1 MSGMRG
7 LSDTLSVGERIAW
20 YRQRRGM
27 SQEVLAGLV
36 GRTADWLSKIE
47 NNRIDLD
54 RLSVLHSLATALDVT
69 VGDLIGEP
77 LLLDWSAESGR
88 STVPA
93 LRAALMDYRQ
103 ITPLLTSAP
112 TGPPPELDALALDVS
127 QVWDA
132 YQDSRYGYMTSRLP
146 TLLAQAQSAGRAY
159 TGEGRERAKS
169 LLAMTHQATAMI
181 LTKLGEVDLA
191 WIAADRGLVAAQDS
205 GNPIVI
211 GSLFRS
217 VTHSLLSNGRYPEAV
232 QLTQDAAAYLHPG
245 LANATPEYLSIYG
258 TLFLAGSMAA
268 ARNQDRATTRMFL
281 AEAETSAR
289 RLGGDANYLWTAFGP
304 TNVAIHRVSTAV
316 ELGDLQVAVDLGPR
330 VDVSTLPIER
340 RIRHQIEVA
349 RAYSAWNR
357 REEALTILLDA
368 ERDAPEQIRHH
379 FLTRQLVQRWIR
391 QQRGKP
397 SHHLVGLAERLHVA

>member
-1 MSGMRG
+1 VRG
-7 LSDTLSVGERIAW
+7 LADTLSVGERIAW
-20 YRQRRGM
+20 YRQRCGM

-54 RLSVLHSLATALDVT
+54 RLSVLQSLASALDVK

-77 LLLDWSAESGR
+77 LLLDRSAGSGR

-93 LRAALMDYRQ
+93 LRTALMDYRQ
-103 ITPLLTSAP
+103 ITPLLGRAP
-112 TGPPPELDALALDVS
+112 TVPPPELDALAHDIG

-132 YQDSRYGYMTSRLP
+132 YQDSRYGYVTSRLP
-146 TLLAQAQSAGRAY
+146 SLLAEAQSVGRTY
-159 TGEGRERAKS
+159 TGQGRQRAKS
-169 LLAMTHQATAMI
+169 LLAMTHQAAATI
-181 LTKLGEVDLA
+181 LTKLGETDLA

-205 GNPIVI
+205 ENPVVV

-217 VTHSLLSNGRYPEAV
+217 VTHSLLSNGRYTEAV
-232 QLTQDAAAYLHPG
+232 QLTRDAAAYLQPG
-245 LANATPEYLSIYG
+245 LTNATPEYLSIYG

-268 ARNQDRATTRMFL
+268 ARNEDRATTRTFL
-281 AEAETSAR
+281 AEADDSAR
-289 RLGGDANYLWTAFGP
+289 RLGADANHLWTAFGP
-304 TNVAIHRVSTAV
+304 TNVTIHRVSTAV

-330 VDVSTLPIER
+330 VDVSALPVER
-340 RIRHQIEVA
+340 RIRHRIEIA

-357 REEALTILLDA
+357 RDEALTILLDA
-368 ERDAPEQIRHH
+368 EQDALEQIRHH
-379 FLTRQLVQRWIR
+379 FISRQLVLRWIR

-397 SHHLVGLAERLHVA
+397 SHHLAGLAKRLHVI

>member
-1 MSGMRG
+1 MRG
-7 LSDTLSVGERIAW
+7 LSDTLSIGGRIAW

-54 RLSVLHSLATALDVT
+54 RLSVLHSLASALDVT

-77 LLLDWSAESGR
+77 LLLDWSAEGGR

-103 ITPLLTSAP
+103 ITPLLRGAP
-112 TGPPPELDALALDVS
+112 TGPPPELDALALGVS

-132 YQDSRYGYMTSRLP
+132 YQDSRYGYMASRLP
-146 TLLAQAQSAGRAY
+146 VLLAEAQSAGRAY

-169 LLAMTHQATAMI
+169 LLAMTHQAAAMI

-205 GNPIVI
+205 GNPLVI

-232 QLTQDAAAYLHPG
+232 QLTQDAAAYLQPG

-268 ARNQDRATTRMFL
+268 ARNEDRATTRMFL
-281 AEAETSAR
+281 AEAEASAR

-316 ELGDLQVAVDLGPR
+316 ELGDLQIAVDFGPR
-330 VDVSTLPIER
+330 VDVSALPIER

-379 FLTRQLVQRWIR
+379 FISRQLVLSWIR

-397 SHHLVGLAERLHVA
+397 SHHLIGLAERLHVV

>member
-1 MSGMRG
+1 VRG
-7 LSDTLSVGERIAW
+7 LVDTLSVGERIAW
-20 YRQRRGM
+20 YRQRCGM

-54 RLSVLHSLATALDVT
+54 RLSVLQSLASALDVK

-77 LLLDWSAESGR
+77 SLLDRSADSGR

-103 ITPLLTSAP
+103 ITPLLGRAP
-112 TGPPPELDALALDVS
+112 TVPPPELDALARDIG

-132 YQDSRYGYMTSRLP
+132 YQDSRYGYVTSRL
-146 TLLAQAQSAGRAY
+146 LAEAQSADRAY

-169 LLAMTHQATAMI
+169 LLAMTHQAAAMI
-181 LTKLGEVDLA
+181 LTKLGEADLA

-205 GNPIVI
+205 GNPVVV

-217 VTHSLLSNGRYPEAV
+217 VTHSLLSNGRYTEAV
-232 QLTQDAAAYLHPG
+232 QLTRDAAAYLQPG
-245 LANATPEYLSIYG
+245 LTNATPEYLSIYG

-268 ARNQDRATTRMFL
+268 ARNEDRATTRTFL
-281 AEAETSAR
+281 AEADDSAR
-289 RLGGDANYLWTAFGP
+289 RLGADANHLWTAFGP
-304 TNVAIHRVSTAV
+304 TNVTIHRVSTAV

-330 VDVSTLPIER
+330 VDVSALPVER
-340 RIRHQIEVA
+340 RIRHRIEVA

-357 REEALTILLDA
+357 RDEALTILLDA

-379 FLTRQLVQRWIR
+379 FISRQLVLRWIR

-397 SHHLVGLAERLHVA
+397 SHHLAGLAKRLHVI

>member
-1 MSGMRG
+1 MRG
-7 LSDTLSVGERIAW
+7 LSDTLSMGERIAW

-54 RLSVLHSLATALDVT
+54 RLSVLHSLASALDVT

-103 ITPLLTSAP
+103 ITPLLNSAP
-112 TGPPPELDALALDVS
+112 TGPPPELDALARGVS

-146 TLLAQAQSAGRAY
+146 ALLAEAQSAGRAY
-159 TGEGRERAKS
+159 TDEGRERAKS
-169 LLAMTHQATAMI
+169 LLALTHQAAAMI

-232 QLTQDAAAYLHPG
+232 HSPRTPLPTCNQDSRTRPRS
-245 LANATPEYLSIYG
+245 TSR
-258 TLFLAGSMAA
+258 SMARSSSL
-268 ARNQDRATTRMFL
+268 ARWQQRATRTAPPPERSWPKL
-281 AEAETSAR
+281 RPAR
-289 RLGGDANYLWTAFGP
+289 GD
-304 TNVAIHRVSTAV
+304 
-316 ELGDLQVAVDLGPR
+316 
-330 VDVSTLPIER
+330 
-340 RIRHQIEVA
+340 
-349 RAYSAWNR
+349 
-357 REEALTILLDA
+357 
-368 ERDAPEQIRHH
+368 
-379 FLTRQLVQRWIR
+379 
-391 QQRGKP
+391 
-397 SHHLVGLAERLHVA
+397 

>member
-1 MSGMRG
+1 MRG

-36 GRTADWLSKIE
+36 GRTSDWLSKIE

-54 RLSVLHSLATALDVT
+54 RLSVLQSLASALDVT
-69 VGDLIGEP
+69 VADLIGEP
-77 LLLDWSAESGR
+77 LLLDWSADSGH

-93 LRAALMDYRQ
+93 LRTALMDYRQ
-103 ITPLLTSAP
+103 ITPLLGSTP
-112 TGPPPELDALALDVS
+112 TAPPPDLEVLACDMG

-132 YQDSRYGYMTSRLP
+132 YQDSRYGYVTSRLP
-146 TLLAQAQSAGRAY
+146 ALLAKAQSAGRAY

-169 LLAMTHQATAMI
+169 LLALTHQAAAMI
-181 LTKLGEVDLA
+181 LTKLGETDLA

-205 GNPIVI
+205 GNPVVI

-217 VTHSLLSNGRYPEAV
+217 VTHSLLSNGRYAEAV
-232 QLTQDAAAYLHPG
+232 QLTRDAASYLQPG
-245 LANATPEYLSIYG
+245 LVNATPEYLSIYG

-268 ARNQDRATTRMFL
+268 ARNEDRATTRTFL
-281 AEAETSAR
+281 AEADDSAR
-289 RLGGDANYLWTAFGP
+289 RLGTDANHLWTAFGP

-330 VDVSTLPIER
+330 VDVSALPVER
-340 RIRHQIEVA
+340 RIRHRIEVA

-357 REEALTILLDA
+357 RDEALTILLDA
-368 ERDAPEQIRHH
+368 EQDAPEQIRHH
-379 FLTRQLVQRWIR
+379 FISRQLVVSWVR

-397 SHHLVGLAERLHVA
+397 SHQLAGLAKRLHVV

>member
-1 MSGMRG
+1 
-7 LSDTLSVGERIAW
+7 
-20 YRQRRGM
+20 
-27 SQEVLAGLV
+27 
-36 GRTADWLSKIE
+36 
-47 NNRIDLD
+47 
-54 RLSVLHSLATALDVT
+54 LSVLQSLASALDVT

-77 LLLDWSAESGR
+77 LLLDWSADSGR

-93 LRAALMDYRQ
+93 LRTALMDYRQ
-103 ITPLLTSAP
+103 ITPLLGSAP
-112 TGPPPELDALALDVS
+112 TAPPPDLDLLARDMGH
-127 QVWDA
+127 VWDA
-132 YQDSRYGYMTSRLP
+132 YQDSRYGYVTSRLP
-146 TLLAQAQSAGRAY
+146 TLLAHAQSAGRAY

-169 LLAMTHQATAMI
+169 LLALTHQAAAMI
-181 LTKLGEVDLA
+181 LTKLGETDLA

-205 GNPIVI
+205 GNPVVI

-217 VTHSLLSNGRYPEAV
+217 VIHSLLSNGRYAEAV
-232 QLTQDAAAYLHPG
+232 QLTQDAASYLQPG

-268 ARNQDRATTRMFL
+268 ARNEDRATTRTFL
-281 AEAETSAR
+281 AEADDSAR
-289 RLGGDANYLWTAFGP
+289 RLGADANHLWTAFGP

-330 VDVSTLPIER
+330 VDVSPLPVER
-340 RIRHQIEVA
+340 RIRHRIEVA

-379 FLTRQLVQRWIR
+379 FISRQLVLSWVR

-397 SHHLVGLAERLHVA
+397 SHQLAGLAKRLHVV